1 MTPCDAFTK
10 WLESH
15 QYEVFH
21 SVLYLGV
28 VVAAAFVGQG
38 LRAMAGLPTQQQ
50 QKRLSPPTKTQEL
63 AERVQKNQN
72 SFRSNVDYRSTCL

>member
-28 VVAAAFVGQG
+28 VVAAAFVEQG